1 MVSVSALSTYAEQ
14 HLVARYKHV
23 TVAISGREY
32 LVTPY
37 QLIPENSVGIRDEK
51 SNTII
56 GIP

>member
-1 MVSVSALSTYAEQ
+1 MQDTKY
-14 HLVARYKHV
+14 V
-23 TVAISGREY
+23 TVAISCREY

-37 QLIPENSVGIRDEK
+37 EWIPENSVVIRDEK